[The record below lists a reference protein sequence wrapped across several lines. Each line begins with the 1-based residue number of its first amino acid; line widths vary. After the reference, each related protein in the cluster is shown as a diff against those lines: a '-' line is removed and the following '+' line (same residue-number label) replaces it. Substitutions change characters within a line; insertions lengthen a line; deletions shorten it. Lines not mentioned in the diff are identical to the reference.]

1 MKERKIYVDMMDYP
15 GLIFEVIEEKIPD
28 LHNGKYVDFISG
40 LEIKLPGP
48 IENNMKYVRVDAEIS
63 SKLEMKDHFV
73 FNKSMEFKIT
83 HFYTSLTAEEKR
95 IIEHMIMSYYKNNGV

>member
-48 IENNMKYVRVDAEIS
+48 IENNAKYIRVDAEIS
-63 SKLEMKDHFV
+63 STLKMKDRFV

-83 HFYTSLTAEEKR
+83 HFYTSLTVEEER
-95 IIEHMIMSYYKNNGV
+95 VIEQMIMSYYKNASA